1 MAADILLV
9 DDNAIQGT
17 TRKAI
22 LSRTGHSVVVA
33 SDGEQALKVLEEFGT
48 EFPVSLVITDHLMPG
63 MNGPEFVSLLRERY
77 DARIPVIVLSGL
89 ADAENAYGDLDVIF
103 RVKPLAPEELLDLVR
118 TLMANRVKRT
128 A

>member
-1 MAADILLV
+1 MAVDILLV

-33 SDGEQALKVLEEFGT
+33 SDGEQALKTLEEFGT

-63 MNGPEFVSLLRERY
+63 MNGPEFVSQLRERY
-77 DARIPVIVLSGL
+77 DAIPVIVLSGL
-89 ADAENAYGDLDVIF
+89 AEAENAYGDLDVIF

>member
-1 MAADILLV
+1 MAAEILLV

-63 MNGPEFVSLLRERY
+63 MNGPEFVSQLRERY

>member
-33 SDGEQALKVLEEFGT
+33 WDGEQALKVLEEFGT

-63 MNGPEFVSLLRERY
+63 MNGPEFVSQLRERY

>member
-63 MNGPEFVSLLRERY
+63 MNGPEFVSQLRERY